1 MGQTIGIKSFMGK
14 IPVSKVAELRRR
26 AGLTQRQLADEV
38 GVTES
43 TISNW
48 EQGRNSL
55 VWLERVAKLCKALNC
70 TPDQLIDYINAEE
83 QR

>member
-1 MGQTIGIKSFMGK
+1 MGK
-14 IPVSKVAELRRR
+14 VPVSKVAELRKRV
-26 AGLTQRQLADEV
+26 GLTQRQLADEV

-55 VWLERVAKLCKALNC
+55 VWLERVAKLCHALKC
-70 TPDQLIDYINAEE
+70 TPDQLIDYIDPDSESVSKSE
-83 QR
+83 LK

>member
-1 MGQTIGIKSFMGK
+1 MGK
-14 IPVSKVAELRRR
+14 VPVSKVAELRKLV
-26 AGLTQRQLADEV
+26 GLTQRQLADQV

-55 VWLERVAKLCKALNC
+55 VWLERVAKLCRALNC
-70 TPDQLIDYINAEE
+70 TPDQLIDYIEADSESVSQPE
-83 QR
+83 LE

>member
-1 MGQTIGIKSFMGK
+1 M
-14 IPVSKVAELRRR
+14 SKVAELRKRV
-26 AGLTQRQLADEV
+26 GLTQRQLADEV

-55 VWLERVAKLCKALNC
+55 VWLERVAKLCHALKC
-70 TPDQLIDYINAEE
+70 TPDQLIDYMDTDAGSGSKSELE
-83 QR
+83 

>member
-1 MGQTIGIKSFMGK
+1 MGK
-14 IPVSKVAELRRR
+14 VPVSKVAELRRQ

-55 VWLERVAKLCKALNC
+55 VWLERVARLCKVLNC
-70 TPDQLIDYINAEE
+70 TPEDLIAYVDPNKEE
-83 QR
+83 S

>member
-1 MGQTIGIKSFMGK
+1 M
-14 IPVSKVAELRRR
+14 SKVSELRKRV
-26 AGLTQRQLADEV
+26 GLTQRQLADAV

-55 VWLERVAKLCKALNC
+55 DWLERVAKLCRALQC
-70 TPDQLIDYINAEE
+70 TPEE
-83 QR
+83 LVGYVDPEQDTIL

>member
-1 MGQTIGIKSFMGK
+1 MGK
-14 IPVSKVAELRRR
+14 VPVSKVAELRKL

-55 VWLERVAKLCKALNC
+55 VWLERVAKLCHALNC
-70 TPDQLIDYINAEE
+70 TPDQLIDYIDIDSVSGAKPDLE
-83 QR
+83 

>member
-1 MGQTIGIKSFMGK
+1 MGK
-14 IPVSKVAELRRR
+14 VPVSKIGELRRR
-26 AGLTQRQLADEV
+26 AELTQRQLADEV

-55 VWLERVAKLCKALNC
+55 VWLERIAKLCRALQC
-70 TPDQLIDYINAEE
+70 TPEDLIDYVEAIDSEGSSYE
-83 QR
+83 